1 MQAED
6 YLGHDVA
13 HGFVLRAG
21 PTAVVKVA
29 AGPLV

>member
-6 YLGHDVA
+6 YLGHEVA
-13 HGFVLRAG
+13 CGFVLRAR
-21 PTAVVKVA
+21 PAAFIEIA